1 MAGQVA
7 VDVKSSITKT
17 VLELFD
23 TMLSLNVE
31 FSEED
36 AEGALEGDRMIGAL
50 SFAGDVVGSIN
61 IQVKD
66 DFARIMTAAMLGM
79 EIEEIESEE
88 EVKDVIR
95 EECNIIGGNMKTDF
109 VNAGFSAVISTPSLT
124 IGSDFRVETR
134 NMERYEHMVFRHN
147 EHVMIV
153 EICFKASED
162 MGLESKLVLKS
173 IDIGK
178 FNSLDMVQSV
188 GDKVIEMFEMMLGME
203 LTLSDIDVPQHT
215 DELHY
220 MGAVDLAGG
229 VDGRVNIRVSEI
241 LARIMASK
249 MFEKNLDDIKDD
261 TEIKDIIGE
270 ASNIIA
276 GNLKAGF
283 CDSGLDCVISTPSI
297 TSGHDFRLETVNM
310 DRDEKFAFLFLEHH
324 IFVQVCVKIDE
335 SAGSAAQPGTG
346 SEKDVQTPE
355 APVEVPEPSLVEASA
370 ETVPASTETAPVPG
384 GEPPDPA
391 IETAAARLK
400 KEAISESGALEINQE
415 NLDLILDI
423 PLEITVELGRTKMKI
438 DELLKLGPGSAVLL
452 SNLEGEPLNI
462 LANEKLVAKGEVVV
476 ENEKYGIKIT
486 EVVSRLDRIKT
497 L

>member
-1 MAGQVA
+1 MAGA
-7 VDVKSSITKT
+7 VKVDIKSSITKT

-23 TMLSLNVE
+23 TMLSLDVE
-31 FSEED
+31 LVED
-36 AEGALEGDRMIGAL
+36 DTEQVLEGDRMIGSV
-50 SFAGDVVGSIN
+50 SFAGDVVGSIH

-79 EIEEIESEE
+79 EVEDIESDED
-88 EVKDVIR
+88 VKDVIR
-95 EECNIIGGNMKTDF
+95 EECNILGGNMKTDF
-109 VNAGFSAVISTPSLT
+109 VNAGFPSVISTPTLT
-124 IGSDFRVETR
+124 IGNDFQVETR
-134 NMERYEHMVFRHN
+134 NMERYEHLVFKHN
-147 EHVMIV
+147 EHLFMV
-153 EICFKASED
+153 EICFKPAEELD
-162 MGLESKLVLKS
+162 LESKLVLKS

-178 FNSLDMVQSV
+178 FQKLDMVQSV
-188 GDKVIEMFEMMLGME
+188 GDKVIEMFEMMLGMDLE
-203 LTLSDIDVPQHT
+203 LADIDIPTHS

-241 LARIMASK
+241 LARIMTSK
-249 MFEKNLDDIKDD
+249 MFDMDLDDIEGDQ
-261 TEIKDIIGE
+261 EIKDIIGE

-283 CDSGLDCVISTPSI
+283 CDSGFDCVISTPSI

-335 SAGSAAQPGTG
+335 NTEADTQLTTDAGASTA
-346 SEKDVQTPE
+346 K
-355 APVEVPEPSLVEASA
+355 ASA
-370 ETVPASTETAPVPG
+370 ETVPASTVEVPAEAVPAPND
-384 GEPPDPA
+384 EPSDA
-391 IETAAARLK
+391 KTEKAVERLQ
-400 KEAISESGALEINQE
+400 KEVDSGSGNLEISQA

-423 PLEITVELGRTKMKI
+423 PLEITVELGRAKMKI

-452 SNLEGEPLNI
+452 ANLEGEPLNI

-486 EVVSRLDRIKT
+486 EIVSRLDRIKT
-497 L
+497 LQ